1 MVFQGENNN
10 ANNEEVDNLLIKSF
24 FTFKEKK
31 VNSDDMRRQ

>member
-24 FTFKEKK
+24 LHSKK
-31 VNSDDMRRQ
+31 KK